1 MVLAGRI
8 KNAWSVLHRGC
19 KPRRAEGTSRDL
31 KNGVERGLIEKF
43 GDKKNNSVQK
53 EIIIP
58 LPAIKLTKMNY
69 FHML

>member
-1 MVLAGRI
+1 MVLAGLI

-43 GDKKNNSVQK
+43 GDKKTTQYRK
-53 EIIIP
+53 
-58 LPAIKLTKMNY
+58 K
-69 FHML
+69 